1 MPAAPTAAWGAVAA
15 LAFLILGLGYY
26 AIGGRPALPVLLAV
40 AVVVGVAGAAGAR
53 VARP

>member
-1 MPAAPTAAWGAVAA
+1 MRAAPTAAWGAVAA

-26 AIGGRPALPVLLAV
+26 AVSGRPALPVLFAV
-40 AVVVGVAGAAGAR
+40 AVVVGVTGAVGAR